1 MLRLDFYEKKIE
13 GRLPK
18 NLVSLNFFLKNITHL
33 CKFYFQKFSFKESG
47 KKNFVGSE
55 FFYSM
60 SKTPLQISF
69 AKIPQSAY
77 RCP

>member
-18 NLVSLNFFLKNITHL
+18 NLVSLNFFINIQHTSANFIFKNSL
-33 CKFYFQKFSFKESG
+33 KESG